1 METFKVSL
9 SNQYDKKPKYQ
20 PYYFIILGV
29 FYIIIGMLNLTKSNS
44 DYFSGWIWIITGI
57 GFVIASFFSRNITKK
72 NFLEL
77 NDKAIIAYPSFNKK
91 INIAWNNLEQIH
103 IKPIA
108 FDFILKDGSTESIS
122 LGNLAYKDVI
132 ETKEKLKEF
141 AIEHNIKLQS

>member
-29 FYIIIGMLNLTKSNS
+29 VYIIFGMLNLTKSNH
-44 DYFSGWIWIITGI
+44 DYFPGWIWIITGI
-57 GFVIASFFSRNITKK
+57 GFVIASFFSKNITKK
-72 NFLEL
+72 NILEL
-77 NDKAIIAYPSFNKK
+77 NDKGIFVYLSLGK
-91 INIAWNNLEQIH
+91 NISLNWNNLQEIH

>member
-9 SNQYDKKPKYQ
+9 SNQYDKRSKYQ

-44 DYFSGWIWIITGI
+44 DYFSSWIWIITGI
-57 GFVIASFFSRNITKK
+57 GFVIASFFSKNITKK
-72 NFLEL
+72 NILEL
-77 NDKAIIAYPSFNKK
+77 NDKGIYAYHSFNKK
-91 INIAWNNLEQIH
+91 INIAWNDLEQIH
-103 IKPIA
+103 IKPIT

-122 LGNLAYKDVI
+122 LGNLAYKGVI

>member
-44 DYFSGWIWIITGI
+44 DYFSSWIWIITGI
-57 GFVIASFFSRNITKK
+57 GFVIASFFSKNITKK
-72 NFLEL
+72 NILEL
-77 NDKAIIAYPSFNKK
+77 NDKGIYAYHSFNKK
-91 INIAWNNLEQIH
+91 INIAWNDLEQIH